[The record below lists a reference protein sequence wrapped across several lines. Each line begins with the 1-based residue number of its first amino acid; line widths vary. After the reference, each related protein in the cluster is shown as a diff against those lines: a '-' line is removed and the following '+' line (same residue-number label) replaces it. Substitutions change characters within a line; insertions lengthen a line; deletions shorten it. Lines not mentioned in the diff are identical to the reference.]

1 MPFFYNLRQEYLIIN
16 IMKRITLLLS
26 LIFIGMTALSA
37 QTITNGTFHLLVI
50 PQKIDF
56 QIDYSS
62 GVYKGLTFDELRQ
75 VECQGEN
82 PEKEW
87 TSIHNEL
94 KSGFISY
101 FLDVVANQ
109 GYSLGTFDESV
120 AKYRLTM
127 HINFVNSKGNI
138 TANYTIS
145 KIKTGEPVVEF
156 TANSEGGVFGSFI
169 NLWGDG
175 MQDAGSV
182 VGKFF
187 IKQIKKCR

>member
-1 MPFFYNLRQEYLIIN
+1 
-16 IMKRITLLLS
+16 MKRITLLLS

-37 QTITNGTFHLLVI
+37 QTITKGSFNLLVN
-50 PQKIDF
+50 PQNLDFKIDY
-56 QIDYSS
+56 QS
-62 GVYKGLTFDELRQ
+62 GIYKGLNFDERMQLECEGANLEAECKRTQQSLR
-75 VECQGEN
+75 GY
-82 PEKEW
+82 
-87 TSIHNEL
+87 
-94 KSGFISY
+94 FISS
-101 FLDVVANQ
+101 FLERTTNY
-109 GYSLGTFDESV
+109 GYGLGTFDENK

-127 HINFVNSKGNI
+127 HINSVSENGNTSARYNI
-138 TANYTIS
+138 TDL
-145 KIKTGEPVVEF
+145 KTGEEIVEF